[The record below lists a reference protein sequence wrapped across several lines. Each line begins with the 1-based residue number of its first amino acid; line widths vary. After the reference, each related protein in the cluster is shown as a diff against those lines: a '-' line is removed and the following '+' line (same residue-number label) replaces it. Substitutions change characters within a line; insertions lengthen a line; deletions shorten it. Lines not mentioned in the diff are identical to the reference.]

1 MYAAFK
7 NRLYDWIFQP
17 RGTESGAI
25 VLVQR
30 RVFILP
36 TRHGFAYAV
45 TLVLMLVGSVNYGL
59 SLGYILAF
67 LLVGLGINAML
78 HTFRNLAHLRVSP
91 GRVAPVFAGTRARF
105 TLRIENPGASDRF
118 QIGLTR
124 DRKVAEFHDIATRR
138 DAVASVLVPAPQRGL
153 LRPGRLALF
162 TRYPLGLF
170 HAWSYLDPDV
180 QCVVYPR
187 PAPPGTPLP
196 SDESAAGSGAVYGRG
211 QDDFSGLRPYHPGDS
226 LRHIAWKAA
235 ARGQGLLTKQFTG
248 RADAE
253 LWLDWRQ
260 LPATM
265 GVEQKLSQ
273 LARWIIDAQT
283 QGMSFGLRLP
293 GTTVPMAGGDAQRE
307 RCLEALA
314 LYDHRDGRPSQPA

>member
-1 MYAAFK
+1 MYAALK
-7 NRLYDWIFQP
+7 NRLYNWIFQHRSAE
-17 RGTESGAI
+17 RGTI

-36 TRHGFAYAV
+36 TRPGVGYGV
-45 TLVLMLVGSVNYGL
+45 TLILMLIGSINYSL
-59 SLGYILAF
+59 SLGYILTF
-67 LLVGLGINAML
+67 LLAGLGINAML

-91 GRVAPVFAGTRARF
+91 GRVAPVFAGERARF
-105 TLRIENPGASDRF
+105 TLRIENPVARDRF
-118 QIGLTR
+118 EVGVAHARGLP
-124 DRKVAEFHDIATRR
+124 EFHDIAPHREV
-138 DAVASVLVPAPQRGL
+138 VAGVYVPAPHRGL
-153 LRPGRLALF
+153 MRPGRLTLF

-170 HAWSYLDPDV
+170 RAWSYVDPDV
-180 QCVVYPR
+180 HCIVYPR
-187 PAPPGTPLP
+187 PTPPGAPLP
-196 SDESAAGSGAVYGRG
+196 PDESSAGSGALHGQG

-226 LRHIAWKAA
+226 PRHIAWKAA

-273 LARWIIDAQT
+273 LARWVIDAQAR
-283 QGMSFGLRLP
+283 GMSFGLRLP
-293 GTTVPMAGGDAQRE
+293 GATVAMAAGDAQRE